1 MRPVACA
8 ALAAVFSGFVAVPI
22 AAQGRWVSPQPPCEL
37 SPGQAKINGGVR
49 ALKDALEKPDRPDQ
63 QLARA
68 RQALT
73 EAILQDRQDQ
83 NPAAW
88 YYLGRS
94 YVALSDAAGADT
106 AFARALALAPGCAED
121 IAGYRRQL
129 WTKIVNDGFA
139 AWQDGKED
147 SGLAMFRLAARLDRA
162 NPKPLGALAGWYASK
177 NNDDS
182 ALAYYRR
189 AAEGAGSDTTFAR
202 DKKEALSNAWRLLV
216 RRVQGHPAAPAVPRL
231 RARLDSI
238 DRRLPDDSAVLAKL
252 IASSQSRRAR
262 RRQLAPAD
270 QKLFTRDSTARSQ
283 AVAQARASRAATLT
297 ELAESDRVLQ
307 TAFAAAIAAL
317 KEYLAVY
324 PDAVEAAVALA
335 ALLGQSNRLA
345 ESAAVFDSLSAHAKG
360 LDPAEL
366 LAAGERFVGQGLYRP
381 GVRAL
386 AIGLERNPYRREAL
400 YSLAVGYYEL
410 RDSTNLLPA
419 AQRLLAL
426 DPLSRSVLK
435 LVAAGWDF
443 RGRSD
448 SAAAYVTR
456 AGFDLAVEVTVPA
469 FLSDSTGASLTA
481 FATNLKPAA
490 SKPFRLTVEFLDARG
505 RVVATASHDVP
516 TIPAR
521 QSFKVDLKV
530 SGPGIAGWRYRAS

>member
-83 NPAAW
+83 NAAAW

-94 YVALSDAAGADT
+94 YVALSDAAGAET
-106 AFARALALAPGCAED
+106 AFARALALAPRCAED

-162 NPKPLGALAGWYASK
+162 NPKPLGALAGFYASK
-177 NNDDS
+177 SNDDS
-182 ALAYYRR
+182 ALAYYRH
-189 AAEGAGSDTTFAR
+189 AAEAAGNDTAFAR

-238 DRRLPDDSAVLAKL
+238 DRRLPNDSAVLAKL

-262 RRQLAPAD
+262 GRQLAPAD

-283 AVAQARASRAATLT
+283 AVAEARAARAATLQQ
-297 ELAESDRVLQ
+297 LAASDSVLQ
-307 TAFAAAIAAL
+307 TAFAPAIAAL
-317 KEYLAVY
+317 KEYLALY

-335 ALLGQSNRLA
+335 ALLGQSSRLA
-345 ESAAVFDSLSAHAKG
+345 ESAAVFDSLSASSVSV
-360 LDPAEL
+360 
-366 LAAGERFVGQGLYRP
+366 AA
-381 GVRAL
+381 
-386 AIGLERNPYRREAL
+386 REARACATAWL
-400 YSLAVGYYEL
+400 RAVESRVKSFWSAGASCRRRARRDCEDAMSFASTAESSGSLRSME
-410 RDSTNLLPA
+410 S
-419 AQRLLAL
+419 
-426 DPLSRSVLK
+426 SRARSRGTAG
-435 LVAAGWDF
+435 AAGWPCT
-443 RGRSD
+443 RRTRSRQAFERASFLSRANVVSLPAP
-448 SAAAYVTR
+448 SAAR
-456 AGFDLAVEVTVPA
+456 
-469 FLSDSTGASLTA
+469 
-481 FATNLKPAA
+481 
-490 SKPFRLTVEFLDARG
+490 R
-505 RVVATASHDVP
+505 
-516 TIPAR
+516 
-521 QSFKVDLKV
+521 
-530 SGPGIAGWRYRAS
+530 

>member
-1 MRPVACA
+1 MTASRR
-8 ALAAVFSGFVAVPI
+8 
-22 AAQGRWVSPQPPCEL
+22 GRTAKRTRGWRCSVSPPGSIVRTPSRSARSPAGTRARTTTIRRSPTTAAPL
-37 SPGQAKINGGVR
+37 RGRGATPRSPGTRRKPSRTPGGS
-49 ALKDALEKPDRPDQ
+49 
-63 QLARA
+63 
-68 RQALT
+68 
-73 EAILQDRQDQ
+73 
-83 NPAAW
+83 W
-88 YYLGRS
+88 CG
-94 YVALSDAAGADT
+94 
-106 AFARALALAPGCAED
+106 GC
-121 IAGYRRQL
+121 
-129 WTKIVNDGFA
+129 
-139 AWQDGKED
+139 
-147 SGLAMFRLAARLDRA
+147 
-162 NPKPLGALAGWYASK
+162 
-177 NNDDS
+177 
-182 ALAYYRR
+182 
-189 AAEGAGSDTTFAR
+189 
-202 DKKEALSNAWRLLV
+202 
-216 RRVQGHPAAPAVPRL
+216 
-231 RARLDSI
+231 
-238 DRRLPDDSAVLAKL
+238 
-252 IASSQSRRAR
+252 RAR

-456 AGFDLAVEVTVPA
+456 AGFDLAVEVTVPS

-490 SKPFRLTVEFLDARG
+490 SKPFGLTVEFLDARG
-505 RVVATASHDVP
+505 QVVATASHDVP